1 MKPSLRQQSISGVVW
16 SSIEKFSFQGIN
28 FVIAII
34 LARML
39 SPSDFGL
46 VGMLAMF
53 IAFSQV
59 FIDSGFSSALIQKQN
74 RTDVDFSTSF
84 WVNLF
89 ISVFFFVILFVFAPY
104 IAQFYGISELSS
116 ITRAIAATL
125 IINALCAVHKTKL
138 VIAVD
143 FKTQAKASF
152 PSAVLSGIIAIICAY
167 CGYGV
172 WALVYQSILNSVF
185 TTVFLYILVR
195 WIPKCS
201 FSKESFR
208 RLFSFGSKLLIAS
221 IIHTIYSNS
230 HSLVIGKIFNAT
242 NLGYYT
248 RANQF
253 SVIVATN
260 GSGIISRV
268 TFPILSEIQNDLER
282 LSKIYRKYIK
292 LACFVFFPMMT
303 GLAALASPII
313 RFLLGDVWIPAII
326 LLQLLCFA
334 AMWDPI
340 SAINLNLLY
349 VSGRSDLVLK
359 LEIIKKTIAIII
371 LIFSAFIGL
380 KAICIGQI
388 CYACIAFFLNTHY
401 TGKIINL
408 SFANQIK
415 DIFPYFILSIAMG
428 IVILFGSVVVTSPI
442 LQIAIGCLLGIVFY
456 CLVAYVFKLDAMQEL
471 MLFIIEGKKGE

>member
-1 MKPSLRQQSISGVVW
+1 MKKSLKQQSISGVVW

-46 VGMLAMF
+46 VGMLAIF

-74 RTDVDFSTSF
+74 RTDADFSTSF

-89 ISVFFFVILFVFAPY
+89 ISVFFFVLLFVFAPH
-104 IAQFYGISELSS
+104 IAKFYGISELTS
-116 ITRAIAATL
+116 ITRAIATTL

-152 PSAVLSGIIAIICAY
+152 PSTVLSGIIAIVCAY
-167 CGYGV
+167 EGCGV

-195 WIPKCS
+195 WIPKFS
-201 FSKESFR
+201 FSKESFHT
-208 RLFSFGSKLLIAS
+208 LFSFGSKLLMAS

-242 NLGYYT
+242 SLGYYT

-253 SVIVATN
+253 SVLAATN
-260 GSGIISRV
+260 ASGIISRV

-303 GLAALASPII
+303 GLAALAPPII
-313 RFLLGDVWIPAII
+313 HLLLGDVWRPTII

-334 AMWDPI
+334 AMWDPLC
-340 SAINLNLLY
+340 SININLLY
-349 VSGRSDLVLK
+349 VKGRSDLVLK
-359 LEIIKKTIAIII
+359 LEIIKKTLAITI
-371 LIFSAFIGL
+371 LIISAFFGL

-388 CYACIAFFLNTHY
+388 CYSCVAVFLNTYY
-401 TGKIINL
+401 TGKLIDL
-408 SFANQIK
+408 PYYKQIK
-415 DIFPYFILSIAMG
+415 DVFPYLILSITMG
-428 IVILFGSVVVTSPI
+428 IIVLFGSLFITKPI
-442 LQIAIGCLLGIVFY
+442 LQIVIGIPFGLVFY
-456 CLVAYVFKLDAMQEL
+456 CLVAYVLELDAMQEL
-471 MLFIIEGKKGE
+471 KRLIFENKK